1 MPIGRQ
7 RGGQHPAPFLLFSD
21 PFWALPGGMWSD
33 FQALFA
39 RNPLVSSMLFN
50 KYPWGCLEL
59 VSAVG
64 SCRPTDPW
72 QTVPLTLGRQCGL
85 AVGRPARVMW
95 ELFSCMSKKAR
106 HRMKQK
112 PTVHFWRNWMLM
124 AWILLLCPDMCHRPI
139 HRTQKREQESLVP
152 SRSGQGH
159 KSVQLGS

>member
-1 MPIGRQ
+1 MAGREEASILLPSCFSVIPS
-7 RGGQHPAPFLLFSD
+7 GPFQVGCGLISKRS
-21 PFWALPGGMWSD
+21 LPGTPWSPRCYSTSIHGD
-33 FQALFA
+33 ALNLYLRWEA
-39 RNPLVSSMLFN
+39 
-50 KYPWGCLEL
+50 
-59 VSAVG
+59 A
-64 SCRPTDPW
+64 
-72 QTVPLTLGRQCGL
+72 VPLTLGRQCGL

>member
-1 MPIGRQ
+1 MRPDSTAVFPAVGRGITPIGRQ

-72 QTVPLTLGRQCGL
+72 QTVWPGCGVIC
-85 AVGRPARVMW
+85 AGHVGA
-95 ELFSCMSKKAR
+95 
-106 HRMKQK
+106 
-112 PTVHFWRNWMLM
+112 
-124 AWILLLCPDMCHRPI
+124 LLLHVKKSKAQNETKAHSSFLEELDAYGMGLI
-139 HRTQKREQESLVP
+139 IVP
-152 SRSGQGH
+152 RY
-159 KSVQLGS
+159 VP